1 MSLATWFISSFLIVL
16 SIVLA
21 YYFLIEKPRMEK
33 KPNNVIE
40 LQTDGFDFI
49 LYQGKVKELVTD
61 YNRYLADMDIVIYS
75 KSIFIGSLEPKY
87 AYLEM
92 SAKSIHG
99 VKYEPNKI
107 LVSCCKELCGTSK
120 LTIKGNSTKELYMI
134 AKKIDFISRRS
145 KKVKAM

>member
-1 MSLATWFISSFLIVL
+1 MSLATWFISSFLILL
-16 SIVLA
+16 STVLA
-21 YYFLIEKPRMEK
+21 YYFFIEKPKMEK

-75 KSIFIGSLEPKY
+75 KSIFIGFLNPKY

-92 SAKSIHG
+92 PAKSIHG

-120 LTIKGNSTKELYMI
+120 LTIKGASTKELYMI
-134 AKKIDFISRRS
+134 AKKIDFISKRS
-145 KKVKAM
+145 KKVKAI